1 MVIVFFVS
9 FFLIVQIFGLYL
21 GNGYLNLIN
30 TGQAEPAFSNPEN
43 IGNSLFLFGYIIAAT
58 IAIIIIVRYVKF
70 FIRIVEV
77 VAVFAGTFLTFYILF
92 PQNILVD
99 FVLALILNV
108 WRIMRPSGL
117 LQNLS
122 LALVIPSIGA
132 LIGTSLGVI
141 PSLLFIVLLSIYDFI
156 SVFITKHMIYMA
168 KEITKRPSA
177 FALSMPYKFKKLKTI
192 VSGKRELKKKLHV
205 FQLGSGDMVIP
216 LMFAVSV
223 LSTYGFIQALITV
236 IGSAVSFFFMLYF
249 FTKKPRPLPAIPI
262 ICAGTLAGFL
272 ISVLLI

>member
-1 MVIVFFVS
+1 MILEEKMVVTFFVS
-9 FFLIVQIFGLYL
+9 FFLIVQLFGLYL
-21 GNGYLNLIN
+21 GNGYLNLIKA
-30 TGQAEPAFSNPEN
+30 GQAEPAFENPES

-58 IAIIIIVRYVKF
+58 IGIILIVKYVKF
-70 FIRIVEV
+70 FIRVLEV
-77 VAVFAGTFLTFYILF
+77 VAVFAGTLLTFYILF

-108 WRIMRPSGL
+108 WRIFRPSSL

-141 PSLLFIVLLSIYDFI
+141 PSLIFIVLLSIYDFV

-177 FALSMPYKFKKLKTI
+177 FALSMPYKFKKLKTF
-192 VSGKRELKKKLHV
+192 VHGKRELKKKLHV
-205 FQLGSGDMVIP
+205 FQLG
-216 LMFAVSV
+216 
-223 LSTYGFIQALITV
+223 
-236 IGSAVSFFFMLYF
+236 
-249 FTKKPRPLPAIPI
+249 
-262 ICAGTLAGFL
+262 
-272 ISVLLI
+272 